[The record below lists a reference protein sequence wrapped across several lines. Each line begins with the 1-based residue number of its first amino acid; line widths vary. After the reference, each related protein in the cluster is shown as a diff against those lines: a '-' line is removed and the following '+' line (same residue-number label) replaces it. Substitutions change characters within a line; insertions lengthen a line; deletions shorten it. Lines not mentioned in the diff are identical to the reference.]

1 MSGSERRRLNE
12 NGLVILEKYETF
24 LNYIYPIAQGIS
36 RKHGCLKSLFLNS
49 LFEPPE
55 LFYKALKSGQKS
67 RLYDADACLAKIRF
81 YMRFLASYKSKE
93 ISLHQHQTAS
103 ILIAE
108 VGKMLGAWIQGE
120 ARQRRQ
126 S

>member
-1 MSGSERRRLNE
+1 VSESERRGLNE
-12 NGLVILEKYETF
+12 KGLVILEKYETF

-36 RKHGCLKSLFLNS
+36 RKHGALKTLLLSS

-67 RLYDADACLAKIRF
+67 RLYEADACLAKIRF
-81 YMRFLASYKSKE
+81 YMRFLASYKAKE
-93 ISLHQHQTAS
+93 ISPHQHQTAS

-108 VGKMLGAWIQGE
+108 VGKMLGAWAKGE